1 MNNFL
6 FVQLKSGA
14 VHVIALHLQV
24 VLVPGPVLLA
34 QVGMVDVEDEDDP
47 RLVTLVYHLV
57 LEAVVEDDH
66 LSLLSGEEVLGHT
79 ESGWGVGGDGEREVD
94 PELGVGRTQVA
105 PGHHGELEL
114 ASRTGARPDPIMKA
128 INHHIR
134 LRK

>member
-47 RLVTLVYHLV
+47 GAVALMDDLM

-66 LSLLSGEEVLGHT
+66 LSLLPGEEVLGHPK
-79 ESGWGVGGDGEREVD
+79 SGWGVGGDGEREVD

-105 PGHHGELEL
+105 PGHHGELDL
-114 ASRTGARPDPIMKA
+114 ASRTGARPDPIMKT